1 MEKRDVADA
10 LQRVAA
16 MLDLAGEN
24 PFKIRAY
31 ENAAQ
36 AIAEFSGDLGEALE
50 TGRLRELRGIGSGI
64 FANIETL
71 WKTGSLPVQEELEA
85 RFPPGLTECLGLP
98 GLGVGKVR
106 RLHEALGIDS
116 LDGLEQ
122 ACRGGRLAGVPGF
135 GEKTVARILQGIAIR
150 RSGAGLHRL
159 PRAQAIAA
167 SLVSRLVES
176 GRVARAEV
184 AGSLRRRRELVADID
199 LVVAAADPAR
209 LLEELPSLLGGT
221 PAGSRS
227 ERSVRIPLREG
238 LGVDISVAR
247 TESFG
252 ASLLWDT
259 GSRAHIDALR
269 ARAGAT
275 TMDFGAGGLFR
286 PDTRETVAAA
296 TEEEIYAALG
306 LPWIPPEL
314 REATGEIEAAQR
326 GALPDLISLGA
337 LKGLIHVHSS
347 DSDGRA
353 PLEEM
358 LDAAREAGY
367 QYVALT
373 DHSKTAA
380 YAGGLTEERVLLQR
394 ERVRAYALRHPSFSV
409 FHGTE
414 ADIHADGTVDFG
426 DEFLEGFDL
435 VVASVH
441 SRFGLSREEQTRR
454 LVRAVRNP
462 RVSVLGHPSGRLLL
476 SRPPLDADWDA
487 VLDAAAESGCAVE
500 VNGNP
505 QRLDL
510 EWSLCRKAVARGILL
525 ALDPDA
531 HSVAELGL
539 VSYAVDVARKGWATA
554 ASVLNAQT
562 AGELKEWLER
572 RRGKALR

>member
-1 MEKRDVADA
+1 VEKKDIADA

-16 MLDLAGEN
+16 MLELAGEN

-36 AIAEFSGDLGEALE
+36 AIAEFPGELGEAVE

-64 FANIETL
+64 FANVETL
-71 WKTGSLPVQEELEA
+71 WKTGRLPVQDELQA

-98 GLGVGKVR
+98 GLGAGKVR
-106 RLHEALGIDS
+106 RLHEALAIDS
-116 LDGLEQ
+116 LDALEQ
-122 ACRGGRLAGVPGF
+122 ACRDGRLREVPGF
-135 GEKTVARILQGIAIR
+135 GEKTVARILQGIAVR

-159 PRAQAIAA
+159 PRAQALAA
-167 SLVSRLVES
+167 SLVAGLVQS
-176 GRVARAEV
+176 GRVTRAEV

-199 LVVAAADPAR
+199 VVVAAPDPRR
-209 LLEELPSLLGGT
+209 LLEELPGLLGAAPT
-221 PAGSRS
+221 DNRS
-227 ERSVRIPLREG
+227 ERSLRIPLLEG
-238 LGVDISVAR
+238 LGVDISVAPVER
-247 TESFG
+247 FG

-269 ARAGAT
+269 ARAEASAL
-275 TMDFGAGGLFR
+275 DLVAEGLLGR
-286 PDTRETVAAA
+286 GTRETVAAA
-296 TEEEIYAALG
+296 TEKEIYAALG
-306 LPWIPPEL
+306 LTWIPPEL
-314 REATGEIEAAQR
+314 REGTGEIEAAER
-326 GALPDLISLGA
+326 GALPDLISVRD

-367 QYVALT
+367 QYIALT

-394 ERVRAYALRHPSFSV
+394 ERLRAYGRRHPSFSV

-454 LVRAVRNP
+454 LIRAVRNP

-539 VSYAVDVARKGWATA
+539 VSYAVDVARRGWATA
-554 ASVLNAQT
+554 ASVLNAKS
-562 AGELKEWLER
+562 AGELAEWLER
-572 RRGKALR
+572 RRGKP

>member
-1 MEKRDVADA
+1 VEKREIADA

-16 MLDLAGEN
+16 MLELAGEN

-36 AIAEFSGDLGEALE
+36 AVAEFPGDLGEAVE

-64 FANIETL
+64 FANVETL
-71 WKTGSLPVQEELEA
+71 WRTGRLPVREELEA

-98 GLGVGKVR
+98 GLGAGKVR
-106 RLHEALGIDS
+106 RLHDALGIDS
-116 LDGLEQ
+116 LDALEQ
-122 ACRGGRLAGVPGF
+122 ACRDGRLRGVPGF
-135 GEKTVARILQGIAIR
+135 GEKTVARILQGIAVR
-150 RSGAGLHRL
+150 RAGAGLHRL
-159 PRAQAIAA
+159 NRATAFAA
-167 SLVSRLVES
+167 RLVARLVQS
-176 GRVARAEV
+176 GRIARAEV

-199 LVVAAADPAR
+199 LVVATPDPAR
-209 LLEELPSLLGGT
+209 LLEELPGLLG
-221 PAGSRS
+221 AASACSRS
-227 ERSVRIPLREG
+227 ESSLRIPLPDG
-238 LGVDISVAR
+238 LAVDISAAPV
-247 TESFG
+247 ESFG
-252 ASLLWDT
+252 ASLLWET
-259 GSRAHIDALR
+259 GSRAHLDALH
-269 ARAGAT
+269 ARAGAAA
-275 TMDFGAGGLFR
+275 MDLARAGLLR
-286 PDTRETVAAA
+286 RDTRETVAAA

-314 REATGEIEAAQR
+314 REGTGEVEAAAQ
-326 GALPDLISLGA
+326 GKLPDLISSRDLR
-337 LKGLIHVHSS
+337 GLIHVHSS

-353 PLEEM
+353 PLETM
-358 LDAAREAGY
+358 LDAAREKGY

-394 ERVRAYALRHPSFSV
+394 ERVRAYGRRYPSVRV

-426 DEFLEGFDL
+426 DDFLEGFDL

-441 SRFGLSREEQTRR
+441 SRFGLSREDQTRR

-510 EWSLCRKAVARGILL
+510 DWSLCRKAVARGVAL

-531 HSVAELGL
+531 HSVAELDL
-539 VSYAVDVARKGWATA
+539 VSYAIDVARKGWATA
-554 ASVLNAQT
+554 ASVLNARS
-562 AGELKEWLER
+562 AGELAEWLER
-572 RRGKALR
+572 RRGRPLP